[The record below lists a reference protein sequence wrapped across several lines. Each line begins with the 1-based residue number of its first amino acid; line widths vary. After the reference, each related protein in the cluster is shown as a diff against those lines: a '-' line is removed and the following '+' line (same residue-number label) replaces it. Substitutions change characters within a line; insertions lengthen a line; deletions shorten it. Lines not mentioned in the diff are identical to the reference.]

1 MHIMEST
8 LLIDFVYVNGIG
20 RLTRPDAL
28 IFNIQPFQ
36 DL

>member
-20 RLTRPDAL
+20 RLARPDAL
-28 IFNIQPFQ
+28 TFNIQLFQ